1 MKKLMIAAA
10 AAAVGFTSSAELC
23 VEDTAGDACAVY
35 NIKFTFKTL
44 AAKRQSCAD
53 LIWLIDDDFDGVWT
67 RTDRANVTISDTTTA
82 AGGAHDQT
90 VFPHVRAHKRN
101 LWWADNAT
109 RTFDGILWQCRA
121 NCFEGLAF
129 WAPAIR
135 GGWRPGRIN
144 YALWETRSRTS
155 IAFPVLRYYTR
166 LNRSQ
171 YSWWTRNAAW
181 QFRFLGRYGQNAQ
194 KVAAYWT
201 PTVMR
206 GFINAA
212 GFGTF
217 DANNKR
223 MTSVSGNAVGMIAPL
238 NTGAQ
243 DSCGRAAR
251 FFVQVAF
258 MCEDFIQWCCDGCYA
273 GVETVPA
280 SGTWSLRYNA
290 SLSRGTKSLAKILP
304 DYAVFGPAVFGS
316 AGFGRIRAFLN
327 ANLYNVTLD
336 SNGIFYAPRF
346 LTAYLVDEEG
356 NEIEPDTEY
365 DEDEYLNDLAIRAE
379 KAMSLEIFA
388 DLDNAGQYVQQ
399 QLAFVYSELKDGK
412 LSYYVGDPDAVT
424 ITVDDEGAVTV
435 EGATEVAPDDDG
447 KYNFKAVE
455 AEGLPL
461 NLDLEDYAG
470 ILEEKEEAY
479 PDGTTEKKDE

>member
-10 AAAVGFTSSAELC
+10 AAAVGLSSFAELC
-23 VEDTAGDACAVY
+23 EEDAAGDACAVY

-44 AAKRQSCAD
+44 AAKKLSCAD
-53 LIWLIDDDFDGVWT
+53 LTWLIDDDFDGVWT
-67 RTDRANVTISDTTTA
+67 RTDLANVTISDATTA

-90 VFPHVRAHKRN
+90 VFPHVRAFKRN

-121 NCFEGLAF
+121 ACFEGTSF
-129 WAPAIR
+129 WAPAWR

-144 YALWETRSRTS
+144 YALWETRSKTAIS
-155 IAFPVLRYYTR
+155 FPVLRYYTK
-166 LNRSQ
+166 LDRSK
-171 YSWWTRNAAW
+171 YSWWTRNAAD
-181 QFRFLGRYGQNAQ
+181 QFEFLGRYGQNAQ

-201 PTVMR
+201 PSVMR
-206 GFINAA
+206 GFIEAA

-217 DANNKR
+217 DTKNRR
-223 MTSVSGNAVGMIAPL
+223 MTAVSGNAVGMIAPL
-238 NTGAQ
+238 NTGAK
-243 DSCGRAAR
+243 DACGRESR

-304 DYAVFGPAVFGS
+304 DYVVFGPAVFGS
-316 AGFGRIRAFLN
+316 AGFNRIRTFLN
-327 ANLYNVTLD
+327 NNLYNVTVD
-336 SNGIFYAPRF
+336 TNGIFFAPRY

-356 NEIEPDTEY
+356 EEIADIGI
-365 DEDEYLNDLAIRAE
+365 DEEELYLNQLAIRAE

-388 DLDNAGQYVQQ
+388 DLDKAGQYVQT
-399 QLAFVYSELKDGK
+399 QLQILDSYINDDKQLVY
-412 LSYYVGDPDAVT
+412 VV
-424 ITVDDEGAVTV
+424 
-435 EGATEVAPDDDG
+435 G
-447 KYNFKAVE
+447 KYNEEGELDSVDVAPEGGKYDWTAAEVVVKA
-455 AEGLPL
+455 AL
-461 NLDLEDYAG
+461 NPDLEDYEG
-470 ILEEKEEAY
+470 ILDEKEESY
-479 PDGTTEKKDE
+479 PDGTKEGDDEV